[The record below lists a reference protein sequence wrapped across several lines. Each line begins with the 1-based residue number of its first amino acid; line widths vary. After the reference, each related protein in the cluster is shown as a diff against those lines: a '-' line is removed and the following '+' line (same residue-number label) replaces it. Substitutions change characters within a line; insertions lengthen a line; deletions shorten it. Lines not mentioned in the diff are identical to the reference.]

1 METTTGGELCG
12 VGPSARQHP
21 AVCHARPMPP
31 KAAPKADAP
40 KVSYIDLVKEA
51 ILGLADKVRLPC
63 WGRGS
68 LSFVRQRSHGD
79 FEL

>member
-1 METTTGGELCG
+1 
-12 VGPSARQHP
+12 
-21 AVCHARPMPP
+21 MPP

-63 WGRGS
+63 WGRET